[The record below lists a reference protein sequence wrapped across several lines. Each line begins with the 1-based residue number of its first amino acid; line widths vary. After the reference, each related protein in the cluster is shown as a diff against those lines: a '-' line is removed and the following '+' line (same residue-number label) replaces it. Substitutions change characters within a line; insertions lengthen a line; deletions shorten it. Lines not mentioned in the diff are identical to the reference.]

1 MGFSITKLILLA
13 VLTSIAATLLI
24 LPLVLRF
31 STFGETQ
38 VLIEYQDMIPIR
50 RRVSTLWCENH
61 TVHMDTASFSA
72 YLMERE
78 SYLTEQ
84 TVQARRVHVAARSF
98 HYVSFYFLQSSRFLI
113 TSCPLRPCRVYLV
126 RGLAKLRACLRFIQG
141 LPRRSKP
148 PWNASHPI
156 PPREGPASALPNR
169 SKSCAAEAFVDI
181 QTKCSRDEAISHD
194 VLVEDYYFVLYV
206 NNPFGHAYYNDVQLE
221 LSAWR
226 KVFNRNMSLAT
237 CLEVHDCTLPLEF
250 GSSQFVVVER
260 PRRSV
265 IHGEATLLTS
275 RCNPRRK
282 IYFLFHIAFAVLFII
297 IAFQ

>member
-84 TVQARRVHVAARSF
+84 TVQARRVHVAA
-98 HYVSFYFLQSSRFLI
+98 
-113 TSCPLRPCRVYLV
+113 RPCRVYLV